1 MSNIF
6 KKMAEMQKQMA
17 NVQEMVGRITA
28 TSEAGGGMIKV
39 TATGSQRIVKVE
51 LDPDIVDPEDI
62 EMLQD
67 LIIAGVNKALEEA
80 GEAAQNELRDQAGN
94 FLPKNMDLSKFGL

>member
-6 KKMAEMQKQMA
+6 KKMAEMQKQM
-17 NVQEMVGRITA
+17 NHVKEIVGRITI

-51 LDPDIVDPEDI
+51 LDPEVVDPEDI

-80 GEAAQNELRDQAGN
+80 GEAAQNELRDQAGSL
-94 FLPKNMDLSKFGL
+94 LPKGMDLSKFGL

>member
-17 NVQEMVGRITA
+17 SVQEMVGRITA

-39 TATGSQRIVKVE
+39 AATGSQRSAVYWS
-51 LDPDIVDPEDI
+51 
-62 EMLQD
+62 
-67 LIIAGVNKALEEA
+67 A
-80 GEAAQNELRDQAGN
+80 
-94 FLPKNMDLSKFGL
+94 

>member
-39 TATGSQRIVKVE
+39 TATGSLRIVKVE

-80 GEAAQNELRDQAGN
+80 SEAAQNELRDQAGN
-94 FLPKNMDLSKFGL
+94 FLPKNMDLSKLGL